1 MRQSESESV
10 SREASPSIEG
20 DSASGVGVRESREGG
35 AASRVELRL
44 TGVEAQGATTGE
56 QEPASARLVE
66 AIVGMSHL
74 PEVGALRFEL
84 SGGAAAEAPRRLAMR
99 LVWETQGRGPLAVDA
114 ALALTDLD
122 DVWVM
127 RFDRELASLEPE
139 AFVERLVQGLG
150 MKELV
155 IGHDHGFGRG
165 RSGSAE
171 TLRRLGGVMG
181 FTVDEVAP
189 VQVDGHVVSSTAVR
203 RMVGGGDLEG
213 AARLLG
219 RPYVVVGRVERGAGR
234 GRTIGIPTANL
245 GAVPAQKLLPPDGV
259 YAAWVETRTGRF
271 GGMLNQGGKP
281 TFGDGRR
288 SIEVHLFGF
297 AGDLYDEW
305 VKVEWV
311 RRLRDVRKFDSP
323 ADLVAQLQHDRA
335 HAESVL
341 SATRQA

>member
-1 MRQSESESV
+1 
-10 SREASPSIEG
+10 
-20 DSASGVGVRESREGG
+20 
-35 AASRVELRL
+35 
-44 TGVEAQGATTGE
+44 
-56 QEPASARLVE
+56 
-66 AIVGMSHL
+66 
-74 PEVGALRFEL
+74 
-84 SGGAAAEAPRRLAMR
+84 
-99 LVWETQGRGPLAVDA
+99 
-114 ALALTDLD
+114 
-122 DVWVM
+122 
-127 RFDRELASLEPE
+127 
-139 AFVERLVQGLG
+139 

-165 RSGSAE
+165 RSGGAE
-171 TLRRLGGVMG
+171 TLRRLGGAMG

-189 VQVDGHVVSSTAVR
+189 VQIDGHVVSSTAVR
-203 RMVGGGDLEG
+203 RMVGGGDLGG
-213 AARLLG
+213 AAKLLG
-219 RPYVVVGRVERGAGR
+219 RPYVVVGKVERGAGR

-245 GAVPAQKLLPPDGV
+245 GAIPAQKLLPPDGV

-311 RRLRDVRKFDSP
+311 RRLRDVRKFDAP

-341 SATRQA
+341 KATRQA